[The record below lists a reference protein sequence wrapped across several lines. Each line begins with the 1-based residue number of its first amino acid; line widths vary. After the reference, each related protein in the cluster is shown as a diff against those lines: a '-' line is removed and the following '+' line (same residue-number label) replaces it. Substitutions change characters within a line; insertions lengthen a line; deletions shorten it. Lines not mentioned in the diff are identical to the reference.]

1 MARLRSGAGAD
12 GDPGDDPLPPVTKV
26 LTHATVPGTDRDA
39 VVVRFGNGARLR
51 YAEAGQDDGETGVRE
66 AWFAPADPDDDPSR
80 VHEREAESVAA
91 AALGAVGA
99 YLTFDTRRRAEF
111 VWGEANVEVLL

>member
-1 MARLRSGAGAD
+1 MTRI
-12 GDPGDDPLPPVTKV
+12 LP
-26 LTHATVPGTDRDA
+26 HATVPGTDRDA

-51 YAEAGQDDGETGVRE
+51 YAEAGPDAEEVRE
-66 AWFAPADPDDDPSR
+66 AWFAPEDPEDDPSR
-80 VHEREAESVAA
+80 VHDRDVESVAA

-99 YLTFDTRRRAEF
+99 YLTFDSRRRAEF

>member
-26 LTHATVPGTDRDA
+26 LTHATVPGTDRKA